1 MKNRKTLL
9 AVLAGLALSSCTTR
23 VTTENDASL
32 KGVLGDKFLV
42 GVALNTRQS
51 SGVDTA
57 AVKIVKRHFNSV
69 VAENCMKCQTIHP
82 EEDRYDFSQ
91 ADEFVKFGEDNGMY
105 IIGHCLVWHSQLAP
119 WFCVDKDGNNVAPE
133 VLKQRLKDHITTI
146 VSRYKGRVKGWDV
159 VNEAILEDGSYR
171 KSKFYEILGEEFIPL
186 AFQYAHEADPE
197 AELYYNDYNMHEAGK
212 RATVVKL
219 SIELE
224 AVANRK
230 KGFNGAKSQY
240 DYENNLYEVFKNAY
254 RVLKPMRYLSLTFNN
269 KDICS
274 WLALLFSI
282 LKSGFTFDRM
292 YFQDGVKNYRQTAH
306 TKAKGSPYGD
316 FIYTFKKVDS
326 IPVKVYTT
334 EEDFIYDIDNIFL
347 KDISCSDENRN
358 EMILQMFV
366 DAIPLIDAFAK
377 TKIG

>member
-146 VSRYKGRVKGWDV
+146 VSRYKGRLRGGM
-159 VNEAILEDGSYR
+159 L
-171 KSKFYEILGEEFIPL
+171 
-186 AFQYAHEADPE
+186 
-197 AELYYNDYNMHEAGK
+197 
-212 RATVVKL
+212 
-219 SIELE
+219 
-224 AVANRK
+224 
-230 KGFNGAKSQY
+230 
-240 DYENNLYEVFKNAY
+240 
-254 RVLKPMRYLSLTFNN
+254 
-269 KDICS
+269 
-274 WLALLFSI
+274 
-282 LKSGFTFDRM
+282 
-292 YFQDGVKNYRQTAH
+292 
-306 TKAKGSPYGD
+306 
-316 FIYTFKKVDS
+316 
-326 IPVKVYTT
+326 
-334 EEDFIYDIDNIFL
+334 
-347 KDISCSDENRN
+347 
-358 EMILQMFV
+358 
-366 DAIPLIDAFAK
+366 
-377 TKIG
+377 

>member
-1 MKNRKTLL
+1 
-9 AVLAGLALSSCTTR
+9 
-23 VTTENDASL
+23 
-32 KGVLGDKFLV
+32 
-42 GVALNTRQS
+42 
-51 SGVDTA
+51 
-57 AVKIVKRHFNSV
+57 
-69 VAENCMKCQTIHP
+69 MKCQTIHP

-219 SIELE
+219 VNDMKS
-224 AVANRK
+224 
-230 KGFNGAKSQY
+230 KG
-240 DYENNLYEVFKNAY
+240 L
-254 RVLKPMRYLSLTFNN
+254 R
-269 KDICS
+269 
-274 WLALLFSI
+274 
-282 LKSGFTFDRM
+282 
-292 YFQDGVKNYRQTAH
+292 
-306 TKAKGSPYGD
+306 
-316 FIYTFKKVDS
+316 
-326 IPVKVYTT
+326 
-334 EEDFIYDIDNIFL
+334 
-347 KDISCSDENRN
+347 
-358 EMILQMFV
+358 V
-366 DAIPLIDAFAK
+366 DAIGMQGHVGLDYPSLTDLRRVCLLMLLPELR
-377 TKIG
+377 